1 METNMPGFSIWHLL
15 IIAAIALVIFG
26 GGGKLSQLMG
36 DAGKGMKAFKDGL
49 KDEDDKKEAK
59 KVDNA
64 PDA

>member
-1 METNMPGFSIWHLL
+1 MGGLSIWHWL
-15 IIAAIALVIFG
+15 IIGAIVLVIFG

-49 KDEDDKKEAK
+49 KDDPDGDKKEPK
-59 KVDNA
+59 KVDGG

>member
-1 METNMPGFSIWHLL
+1 MGGLSIWHWL
-15 IIAAIALVIFG
+15 IIGAIVLVIFG

-49 KDEDDKKEAK
+49 KDDPDADKKEPK
-59 KVDNA
+59 KVDTG

>member
-1 METNMPGFSIWHLL
+1 MPGFSIWHLL

>member
-1 METNMPGFSIWHLL
+1 MGGLSIWHWL
-15 IIAAIALVIFG
+15 IIGAIVLVIFG

-49 KDEDDKKEAK
+49 KDDHDGDKKDPK
-59 KVDNA
+59 KVEGG

>member
-1 METNMPGFSIWHLL
+1 MGGLSIWHWL
-15 IIAAIALVIFG
+15 IIGAIVLVIFG

-49 KDEDDKKEAK
+49 KDDPDADKKETK
-59 KVDNA
+59 KVDTG

>member
-1 METNMPGFSIWHLL
+1 MPGFSIWHLL

-59 KVDNA
+59 KVDHA

>member
-1 METNMPGFSIWHLL
+1 MPGFSIWHLL

-49 KDEDDKKEAK
+49 KDEDDKKETK